1 LASELNLTLV
11 IEQELNVGAS
21 AYGHLRDWVRSSDGK
36 LSYLGFTKFLH
47 GVTLRAAHAR
57 PR

>member
-1 LASELNLTLV
+1 M
-11 IEQELNVGAS
+11 GAS
-21 AYGHLRDWVRSSDGK
+21 AYGHLREWVRSSDGK